1 MTAVDVETR
10 RQNTRRGMRGI
21 LSACLL
27 LLTVAALAG
36 CTTSTPADVV
46 APSTSTEPGTLVGT
60 PSRDDG
66 YPALDDV
73 TRAITG
79 IRYSTTARDGSP
91 RTANGVVFV
100 PRDDPPRGGYRIA
113 AVAHPNTGASSDC
126 APTSYPG
133 LLGSLGSVAYFL
145 TAGYVVVFTEDPVTV
160 DDAGTLAD
168 NGDGTAT
175 TTSRPHPFLE
185 PYSGAHT
192 MIDGVRAARRVVTGT
207 STDWIAYGV
216 SQGGQA
222 SWAANDLA
230 GSYGTG
236 LRLLGSLS
244 ISPSAD
250 LTGLVD
256 KMQRGTLSIAQRVAL
271 PVVLGGVSAAFP
283 GFRMEDYLRGSMLS
297 GRSVFLSCTGDQ
309 EAAKVGIATAAQAS
323 DFRPSS
329 QAAADRLRDQLGQF
343 AVPLPTARATAP
355 MFVAYG
361 TDDTLIDP
369 RWTVDA
375 VRRACSAGD
384 TVDLRVVQGQPHG
397 TLDLGPIPQDWV
409 DDRAAG
415 RRAPNSCAGL

>member
-1 MTAVDVETR
+1 M
-10 RQNTRRGMRGI
+10 
-21 LSACLL
+21 
-27 LLTVAALAG
+27 LTVVALAG
-36 CTTSTPADVV
+36 CATSTPADV
-46 APSTSTEPGTLVGT
+46 ATPSTPTQPGSLIGT

-73 TRAITG
+73 TRDITA
-79 IRYSTTARDGSP
+79 IRYATTARDGSP
-91 RTANGVVFV
+91 RSANGVVFV

-145 TAGYVVVFTEDPVTV
+145 AAGYVVVFTEDPVTV
-160 DDAGTLAD
+160 DDAGTLTDA
-168 NGDGTAT
+168 GDGTAT
-175 TTSRPHPFLE
+175 TTARPHPFLE

-192 MIDGVRAARRVVTGT
+192 MIDGVRAARKVVAST
-207 STDWIAYGV
+207 SAEWVAYGV

-230 GSYGTG
+230 DSYGGG
-236 LRLLGSLS
+236 LRLIGSLS

-250 LTGLVD
+250 LRGLVD
-256 KMQRGTLSIAQRVAL
+256 KMQAGTLSVAQRVAL
-271 PVVLGGVSAAFP
+271 PVVLEGVSAAFP
-283 GFRMEDYLRGSMLS
+283 GFRIDDYLHGSMLAA
-297 GRSVFLSCTGDQ
+297 RSVFLSCTGDQ
-309 EAAKVGIATAAQAS
+309 ESAKVGIATAAPAS

-329 QAAADRLRDQLGQF
+329 TAAADRLRDQLGQF
-343 AVPLPTARATAP
+343 AVPLPSLRATAP

-375 VRRACSAGD
+375 VRRACRSGD

-397 TLDLGPIPQDWV
+397 TLDLGPAPQDWV

-415 RRAPNSCAGL
+415 ARAPNSCAGL

>member
-1 MTAVDVETR
+1 MTAVDVETGR
-10 RQNTRRGMRGI
+10 HGLHRGLRGI
-21 LSACLL
+21 LSTWAL
-27 LLTVAALAG
+27 LLTAVALVG
-36 CTTSTPADVV
+36 CATSMPADVA
-46 APSTSTEPGTLVGT
+46 APSTSAEPGTLVGT
-60 PSRDDG
+60 PARDDG

-73 TRAITG
+73 TRDITA
-79 IRYSTTARDGSP
+79 IRYTTTARDGSP

-100 PRDDPPRGGYRIA
+100 PRDDPPRGGYRVA

-145 TAGYVVVFTEDPVTV
+145 AAGYVVVFTEDPVTV

-168 NGDGTAT
+168 TGDGTAT

-192 MIDGVRAARRVVTGT
+192 MIDGVRAARRVVART

-230 GSYGTG
+230 GSYGGG

-250 LTGLVD
+250 LRGLVD
-256 KMQRGTLSIAQRVAL
+256 KMRQGTLSIAQRVAL
-271 PVVLGGVSAAFP
+271 PVVLEGVSAAFP
-283 GFRMEDYLRGSMLS
+283 GFRMQDFLRGSMLS
-297 GRSVFLSCTGDQ
+297 ARSVFLSCTGDQ
-309 EAAKVGIATAAQAS
+309 EAAKVGIATAAPAS

-343 AVPLPTARATAP
+343 AVPLPSTSATAP

-375 VRRACSAGD
+375 VRRACRAGD

-415 RRAPNSCAGL
+415 RRAPNSCPNL

>member
-1 MTAVDVETR
+1 MTADDVETR
-10 RQNTRRGMRGI
+10 RHGRRRRLRGVR
-21 LSACLL
+21 SACAL
-27 LLTVAALAG
+27 LLTATALVG
-36 CTTSTPADVV
+36 CATSTPADVA
-46 APSTSTEPGTLVGT
+46 APSTSTEPGALVGT

-73 TRAITG
+73 TRDITAV
-79 IRYSTTARDGSP
+79 RYTTTARDGSP

-100 PRDDPPRGGYRIA
+100 PRGDPPRGGYRVA

-145 TAGYVVVFTEDPVTV
+145 AAGYVVVFTEDPVTV

-168 NGDGTAT
+168 NGDGSAT

-230 GSYGTG
+230 DSYGDG

-250 LTGLVD
+250 LRGLVD
-256 KMQRGTLSIAQRVAL
+256 KMEQGTLSIAQRVAL
-271 PVVLGGVSAAFP
+271 PVVLEGVSAAFP

-297 GRSVFLSCTGDQ
+297 ARSVFLSCTGDQ
-309 EAAKVGIATAAQAS
+309 EAAKVGIATAAPAS
-323 DFRPSS
+323 EFRPSS
-329 QAAADRLRDQLGQF
+329 QAAADRLRGQLGQF
-343 AVPLPTARATAP
+343 AVPLPSERATAP

-375 VRRACSAGD
+375 VRRACRAGD

-415 RRAPNSCAGL
+415 RRAVNSCPRL